1 MSYIKIHQEKITD
14 ANALK
19 ALCPFGAIEENAKG
33 ELEINAGCKMCRL
46 CVKRGDGVF
55 EFVEETNL
63 TAKLDKSAWKGICV
77 VAEIDNGNIHPVTFE
92 LLGKA
97 RELAQVVNEPVYC
110 VMAGENIAALAEQ
123 ALIYGADDVF
133 VYDDPALK
141 YFRVEPYTAV
151 LEDFIHAKHPSVMLV
166 GGTTAGRSLA
176 PRTAARFKTGLTA
189 DCTKLEI
196 QPTGDLDQIRPAY
209 GGNIMAHINTPNHRP
224 QFATVRY
231 KIFPIPPK
239 REISDPEKHIHLQK
253 LAAEKLVS
261 AIDILEVREKA
272 REIGI
277 EDAEVIIAAGR
288 GLKKKEDLAMIRE
301 LAELLNGQ
309 IAGSRAVIEAGW
321 LDPRCQIGLSGRTV
335 KPKLIIACGISGAI
349 QFVAGMSG
357 SEKIIAINSDPDAP
371 IFKVAHIGLT
381 GDLYKIVPALIEKI
395 KASKNQE

>member
-1 MSYIKIHQEKITD
+1 M
-14 ANALK
+14 
-19 ALCPFGAIEENAKG
+19 
-33 ELEINAGCKMCRL
+33 
-46 CVKRGDGVF
+46 
-55 EFVEETNL
+55 
-63 TAKLDKSAWKGICV
+63 
-77 VAEIDNGNIHPVTFE
+77 
-92 LLGKA
+92 
-97 RELAQVVNEPVYC
+97 
-110 VMAGENIAALAEQ
+110 
-123 ALIYGADDVF
+123 
-133 VYDDPALK
+133 
-141 YFRVEPYTAV
+141 
-151 LEDFIHAKHPSVMLV
+151 
-166 GGTTAGRSLA
+166 
-176 PRTAARFKTGLTA
+176 
-189 DCTKLEI
+189 
-196 QPTGDLDQIRPAY
+196 
-209 GGNIMAHINTPNHRP
+209 
-224 QFATVRY
+224 RY

-239 REISDPEKHIHLQK
+239 REIADPEKHIHLQK